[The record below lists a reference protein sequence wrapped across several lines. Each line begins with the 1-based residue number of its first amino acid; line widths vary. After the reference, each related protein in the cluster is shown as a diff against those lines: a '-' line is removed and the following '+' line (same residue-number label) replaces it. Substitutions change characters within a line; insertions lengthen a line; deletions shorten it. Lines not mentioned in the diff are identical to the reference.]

1 MAKGKTFYHPDIMPS
16 DKLKIILGIKE
27 PTLEIKS
34 YEEYWIAL
42 FAKIYELIDKAIK
55 EGENI
60 PDLVE
65 SYLGEKIYPD
75 DEQEMTYQLMQT
87 PQMIAVLMRVQHEW
101 KMMDIEKSITPMNII
116 RTKNSPQSG
125 KHESLEEGYQRTEE
139 LLEETT
145 LRYFLEHLSMAYED
159 L

>member
-34 YEEYWIAL
+34 YEEHWVAL
-42 FAKIYELIDKAIK
+42 FAKIYELIDKAIE

-60 PDLVE
+60 PDLAE
-65 SYLGEKIYPD
+65 SYLGEKMYPD

-87 PQMIAVLMRVQHEW
+87 PQMIAILMRAQHEW
-101 KMMDIEKSITPMNII
+101 KMIDAEKMLSPANILQN
-116 RTKNSPQSG
+116 KNDRPSQQQ
-125 KHESLEEGYQRTEE
+125 ESFQEGYQRTEE
-139 LLEETT
+139 LLEGIT
-145 LRYFLEHLSMAYED
+145 LRYFLEHLSMAYEN